1 MPGGAKRE
9 NAPEREGVVAAVV
22 VAAEAGRLAPAAA
35 EAYALPLF
43 LFPIFRFLVERVQRS
58 FDANKE
64 VASSDDVGLVL
75 LSDGFGRGLEKQIY
89 FFSCGKEVPPQ
100 NLPRVTRGET
110 ISTGESKGRSRR
122 RPFAPHPRSG
132 FNSRTSAIVKTIN
145 VGGPHKTG
153 RWSTSLHGW
162 HVWPELD
169 GIYVPCLPQ

>member
-9 NAPEREGVVAAVV
+9 NAPEREGVVAAVG

-75 LSDGFGRGLEKQIY
+75 VSDGSGRGLKAQIS
-89 FFSCGKEVPPQ
+89 FFLPGMWQGGASTKPPSCLARRPTK
-100 NLPRVTRGET
+100 N
-110 ISTGESKGRSRR
+110 ISASKGRSRI
-122 RPFAPHPRSG
+122 G
-132 FNSRTSAIVKTIN
+132 
-145 VGGPHKTG
+145 
-153 RWSTSLHGW
+153 
-162 HVWPELD
+162 
-169 GIYVPCLPQ
+169 